1 MILTHHLPSVYDLE
15 FPGATGMYESDSPS
29 RAETTLCNVL
39 FVVAAQY
46 SKTKAPHG
54 ETRGLARTFGQC
66 ISSLVRHMEAHK
78 AIESAVGAVIT
89 GIHICFV
96 RATRNN
102 EEDVMP
108 YVLSR
113 TVLLSLTPSPTRVT
127 PRYPIRSHIAA
138 ANTATISDAKREG
151 IPAQLSLDLLAP
163 ITATPRKRQRS
174 TRSKGTT
181 QSTKGDPVC
190 IGTNQGAGK
199 ASLGEDTTESV
210 LDSADVPIGFVFLVA
225 LVHSMHTVVNA
236 SLPVLPDSTAALL
249 RCSPAWRLTL
259 EDWRGGGFARIHQ
272 VTTTAGRQCV
282 LKTVRQPAD
291 VWQLYQ
297 EAQALNQVKGMPSI
311 IQLEHTV
318 VQNGIIVGL
327 VLSPVGEDLSRGP
340 GAAKQTLQATL
351 DALCG
356 LRALHSAKLGHTD
369 VRPSNIIHVPST
381 GTACLIDLGL
391 CVALGTERRGVN
403 GVDAYLHDDILRA
416 CATRPMTPYTVAR
429 KHDYA
434 GLAYTMVALH
444 WDTTVHGQVPWKDA
458 STNTEACRECR
469 AEWLEKNLSSFF
481 PPGWCAVFNA
491 LLQVDECEAHDAQ
504 LDSIAVQ
511 LQRLLSTH

>member
-1 MILTHHLPSVYDLE
+1 MSRQGCTPLSVNHYLMSMILTHHLPSVYDLE

-78 AIESAVGAVIT
+78 VIESAVGAVIT
-89 GIHICFV
+89 GTHICFV

-127 PRYPIRSHIAA
+127 PRYPIRSHTAA
-138 ANTATISDAKREG
+138 PDTATAISGAKGEG

-181 QSTKGDPVC
+181 ESTKGDPVC
-190 IGTNQGAGK
+190 TGTNQGAGK
-199 ASLGEDTTESV
+199 PSLDEDTTECV
-210 LDSADVPIGFVFLVA
+210 LHSADVPIGFVLLVA
-225 LVHSMHTVVNA
+225 LVHSMHTIVNA

-259 EDWRGGGFARIHQ
+259 ED
-272 VTTTAGRQCV
+272 
-282 LKTVRQPAD
+282 
-291 VWQLYQ
+291 
-297 EAQALNQVKGMPSI
+297 
-311 IQLEHTV
+311 
-318 VQNGIIVGL
+318 
-327 VLSPVGEDLSRGP
+327 
-340 GAAKQTLQATL
+340 
-351 DALCG
+351 
-356 LRALHSAKLGHTD
+356 
-369 VRPSNIIHVPST
+369 
-381 GTACLIDLGL
+381 
-391 CVALGTERRGVN
+391 
-403 GVDAYLHDDILRA
+403 
-416 CATRPMTPYTVAR
+416 
-429 KHDYA
+429 
-434 GLAYTMVALH
+434 
-444 WDTTVHGQVPWKDA
+444 
-458 STNTEACRECR
+458 
-469 AEWLEKNLSSFF
+469 
-481 PPGWCAVFNA
+481 
-491 LLQVDECEAHDAQ
+491 
-504 LDSIAVQ
+504 
-511 LQRLLSTH
+511 